1 MSDASN
7 QLRFGPRFENETK
20 VKLFC
25 FAILFLFLIAR
36 NPVWNM
42 LWDAAGYMN
51 SSIHWVTGG
60 PHEQVSEQLLYRGVL
75 TSFVYYIP
83 AFVGINYFEPTQ
95 FGTYIYVFVMV
106 QNALIISWIAAFVLP
121 RITSMIRPLRT
132 TTIPLIALMGYY
144 IMSGFAPYSLMDLWA
159 VACIMPVVYMI
170 HSHRRIRLILSGVL
184 LGVCL
189 NLRPSYL
196 LVIVL
201 LFISALA
208 IKRASLLLMVPG
220 FFVSQVPQIL
230 YNKKWYDSF
239 SIFPLGLE
247 KITGDLATFASYS
260 IRYDTVAYRPFAQ
273 GGLSFCDKKMKDIA
287 LNSMPESTFE
297 TGLLLLQNPGNA
309 FLFIIKKTAAAFW
322 WPVTT
327 PYFEHNPIVNSV
339 FGFFVLA
346 IMVFG
351 VSKVIKIFV
360 GSSNWRYFLGMFAVI
375 AGFFINLVLYS
386 NETRYGLSVLLIAIC
401 GIAIAIDSRWRS
413 SNEDSS
419 ATYLSKW
426 NIATVIVFTVLFL
439 TAIYTLIGD
448 FGFTSI
454 ANCS

>member
-1 MSDASN
+1 
-7 QLRFGPRFENETK
+7 
-20 VKLFC
+20 
-25 FAILFLFLIAR
+25 
-36 NPVWNM
+36 
-42 LWDAAGYMN
+42 
-51 SSIHWVTGG
+51 
-60 PHEQVSEQLLYRGVL
+60 
-75 TSFVYYIP
+75 
-83 AFVGINYFEPTQ
+83 
-95 FGTYIYVFVMV
+95 
-106 QNALIISWIAAFVLP
+106 
-121 RITSMIRPLRT
+121 
-132 TTIPLIALMGYY
+132 
-144 IMSGFAPYSLMDLWA
+144 
-159 VACIMPVVYMI
+159 
-170 HSHRRIRLILSGVL
+170 
-184 LGVCL
+184 
-189 NLRPSYL
+189 
-196 LVIVL
+196 
-201 LFISALA
+201 
-208 IKRASLLLMVPG
+208 
-220 FFVSQVPQIL
+220 
-230 YNKKWYDSF
+230 
-239 SIFPLGLE
+239 
-247 KITGDLATFASYS
+247 
-260 IRYDTVAYRPFAQ
+260 
-273 GGLSFCDKKMKDIA
+273 
-287 LNSMPESTFE
+287 MPESTFE

-346 IMVFG
+346 LMVFG

-439 TAIYTLIGD
+439 TAMFTLMGD

>member
-1 MSDASN
+1 MLEAKIRELKTLISTKTSIQLASF
-7 QLRFGPRFENETK
+7 LA
-20 VKLFC
+20 LF
-25 FAILFLFLIAR
+25 IFLIAQ

-42 LWDAAGYMN
+42 LWDADGYMN

-121 RITSMIRPLRT
+121 RITSMIRPIRA
-132 TTIPLIALMGYY
+132 TTIPLIALLGYY

-170 HSHRRIRLILSGVL
+170 HSHRRISLILSGVL

-196 LVIVL
+196 FVIVL
-201 LFISALA
+201 LFISALL
-208 IKRASLLLMVPG
+208 IRRASLLLVIPG
-220 FFVSQVPQIL
+220 FLVSQVPQIL
-230 YNKKWYDSF
+230 YNNKWHDSF

-247 KITGDLATFASYS
+247 RITGRLATFASYS

-327 PYFEHNPIVNSV
+327 PYYEHNPIVNSV

-346 IMVFG
+346 ITVFG
-351 VSKVIKIFV
+351 VSKVLKIFV
-360 GSSNWRYFLGMFAVI
+360 RSSNWRNFLGVFSVI
-375 AGFFINLVLYS
+375 AGFMINLVLYS

-413 SNEDSS
+413 PNENSPMS
-419 ATYLSKW
+419 YFSRW
-426 NIATVIVFTVLFL
+426 NITTVILFTVLSL
-439 TAIYTLIGD
+439 TAIFTLMGN

>member
-1 MSDASN
+1 MLEAKIGELKTLISTETSIKLASF
-7 QLRFGPRFENETK
+7 LA
-20 VKLFC
+20 LFV
-25 FAILFLFLIAR
+25 FLIAQ

-42 LWDAAGYMN
+42 LWDADGYLN
-51 SSIHWVTGG
+51 SAIHWVTGG
-60 PHEQVSEQLLYRGVL
+60 PHEQVSEQLFYRGVL
-75 TSFVYYIP
+75 SSFVYYIP
-83 AFVGINYFEPTQ
+83 AFIGINYFEPTQ

-121 RITSMIRPLRT
+121 RITNLIKPVKA
-132 TTIPLIALMGYY
+132 TTIPLIALLGYY
-144 IMSGFAPYSLMDLWA
+144 IMKGFAPYSLMDLWA
-159 VACIMPVVYMI
+159 VACIIPVVYMI
-170 HSHRRIRLILSGVL
+170 HSHRRMTMTLSGVL

-201 LFISALA
+201 LFISALV

-239 SIFPLGLE
+239 SIFPLGLG

-426 NIATVIVFTVLFL
+426 NIATLIVFTVLFL
-439 TAIYTLIGD
+439 TAIFTLMGD